1 MTTKTNVSFISALT
15 AGIISCYCFSSCTA
29 KTDAMEPCQTKT
41 ERESRSFQHRIDSLY
56 EQTQVLQ
63 STLTATEILL
73 NKTRK
78 KNKQLRASVFI
89 PAAKPKPAIAGN
101 NITLPG
107 ETVMTWPVATIEN
120 DSLH

>member
-15 AGIISCYCFSSCTA
+15 AGIISCYCFSSCAA

-41 ERESRSFQHRIDSLY
+41 ERETRSFQHRIDSLY

-78 KNKQLRASVFI
+78 KNKQLRASAFI
-89 PAAKPKPAIAGN
+89 PVAKPAIAGN
-101 NITLPG
+101 NIILPG
-107 ETVMTWPVATIEN
+107 ETVMTWPVATNEN
-120 DSLH
+120 DSLY